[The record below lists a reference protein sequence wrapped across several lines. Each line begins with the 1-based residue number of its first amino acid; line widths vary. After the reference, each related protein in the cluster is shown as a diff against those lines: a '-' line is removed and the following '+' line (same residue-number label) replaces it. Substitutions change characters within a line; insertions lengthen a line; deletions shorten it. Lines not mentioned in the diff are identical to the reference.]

1 MMTKSDAD
9 EQKTSRYRISKKKQ
23 TQPIYEM
30 VPCYEEAVIMGDSLA
45 ESILDFR
52 LLRKHNVVA
61 KRNRCIDSIQGD
73 LLFAIS
79 MQPSV
84 IFMEYGKNDMLRS
97 GKDLNAFIA
106 CYRRQIQMLQS
117 ALPQTAVYIN
127 SILPLR
133 RDVMR
138 RNGGEHR
145 YHSYNR
151 ALKDMCDALQLTFID
166 NSSLMDGRMRS
177 MSMMAYTRSIP
188 IIRNGSGIWLPVRV
202 CYRKNRIDR
211 GFYASYIKESAEAK
225 KKRCR

>member
-1 MMTKSDAD
+1 
-9 EQKTSRYRISKKKQ
+9 
-23 TQPIYEM
+23 M
-30 VPCYEEAVIMGDSLA
+30 VPCYEEAVILGDSLA

-166 NSSLMDGRMRS
+166 NSSLMEWEDEVYEYDGIHPKYLYYPKWLRY
-177 MSMMAYTRSIP
+177 MAACA
-188 IIRNGSGIWLPVRV
+188 GLLP
-202 CYRKNRIDR
+202 
-211 GFYASYIKESAEAK
+211 KESD
-225 KKRCR
+225 

>member
-9 EQKTSRYRISKKKQ
+9 GQKTRRYRISKKKQ

-30 VPCYEEAVIMGDSLA
+30 VPCYEEAVILGDSLA

-106 CYRRQIQMLQS
+106 CYRRQI
-117 ALPQTAVYIN
+117 
-127 SILPLR
+127 
-133 RDVMR
+133 
-138 RNGGEHR
+138 
-145 YHSYNR
+145 
-151 ALKDMCDALQLTFID
+151 
-166 NSSLMDGRMRS
+166 
-177 MSMMAYTRSIP
+177 
-188 IIRNGSGIWLPVRV
+188 
-202 CYRKNRIDR
+202 
-211 GFYASYIKESAEAK
+211 
-225 KKRCR
+225 

>member
-9 EQKTSRYRISKKKQ
+9 GQNTSRYRISKKKQ

-30 VPCYEEAVIMGDSLA
+30 VPCYEEAVILGDSLA
-45 ESILDFR
+45 ESILDIR

-166 NSSLMDGRMRS
+166 NSSLMEWEDEVYEYDGIHPKYPYYPKWLRY
-177 MSMMAYTRSIP
+177 MAACA
-188 IIRNGSGIWLPVRV
+188 GLLP
-202 CYRKNRIDR
+202 
-211 GFYASYIKESAEAK
+211 KESD
-225 KKRCR
+225 

>member
-1 MMTKSDAD
+1 
-9 EQKTSRYRISKKKQ
+9 
-23 TQPIYEM
+23 
-30 VPCYEEAVIMGDSLA
+30 
-45 ESILDFR
+45 
-52 LLRKHNVVA
+52 
-61 KRNRCIDSIQGD
+61 
-73 LLFAIS
+73 
-79 MQPSV
+79 
-84 IFMEYGKNDMLRS
+84 MLRS

-166 NSSLMDGRMRS
+166 NSSLMEWEDEVYEFDGIHPKYPYYPKWLRY
-177 MSMMAYTRSIP
+177 MAACA
-188 IIRNGSGIWLPVRV
+188 GLLP
-202 CYRKNRIDR
+202 
-211 GFYASYIKESAEAK
+211 KESD
-225 KKRCR
+225 